1 MSKKIYVAGHRGL
14 VGSAIYRKLVNSDAE
29 VVIAGRDELDLTNQS
44 DVYQFFVQNKFDQ
57 VYLAAAKVGGI
68 RANDNCSAD
77 FIMQNL
83 MVQNNVFDAAFKTGV
98 EKLLFLGSS
107 CVYPKFSDQPI
118 SETMLL
124 GGALE
129 PTNEAYAIAKIAGI
143 KCCQHLR
150 KQYGLDYRVAM
161 PTNLYGPGDNYH
173 PEDSHVFASLIRK
186 FSEAIKHAHPTLEVW
201 GTGAALREFLHVDDL
216 ADACLFLLNID
227 EKEFY
232 GVLDEGSSHIN
243 VGSGHE
249 VSIRE
254 LVHMMMEHTK
264 FSGSIKYLT
273 QYPDGTPRKLMD
285 SSNLRALGW
294 KPKIQLNEGLA
305 KTYNSYHERD

>member
-1 MSKKIYVAGHRGL
+1 MRKKIYVAGHRGM
-14 VGSAIYRKLVNSDAE
+14 VGSAIYRKLVNTDAE

-44 DVYQFFVQNKFDQ
+44 DVNQFFVKNKFDQ

-68 RANDNCSAD
+68 RANDNYSAD

-83 MVQNNVFDAAFKTGV
+83 MVQNNVFDAAFNTGV

-107 CVYPKFSDQPI
+107 CVYPKFSEQPI
-118 SETMLL
+118 SEAMLL

-129 PTNEAYAIAKIAGI
+129 PTNEAYAVAKIAGI

-186 FSEAIKHAHPTLEVW
+186 FSEAIEHELATIEVW

-216 ADACLFLLNID
+216 ADACVFLLNID
-227 EKEFY
+227 EKVFY
-232 GVLDEGSSHIN
+232 GVLDEGTTHIN

-249 VSIRE
+249 LSIKE
-254 LVHMMMEHTK
+254 LVHMMMKHSK
-264 FSGSIKYLT
+264 FNGSIEYLT
-273 QYPDGTPRKLMD
+273 QYSDGTPRKLMD
-285 SSNLRALGW
+285 SSNLRTLGW
-294 KPKIQLNEGLA
+294 KPKMQLNEGLA
-305 KTYNSYHERD
+305 QTYNSYHERD